1 MDGQR
6 RIKANVPIYLSI
18 CGSIDDR
25 LAGISIYTQQWLA
38 WLVDSVDSMAD
49 DGGGCGVPMLYIH
62 NIISTCLRWLAS
74 SSNNN
79 NNTQNIIAQVESIG
93 RIKIAFSQYFTNKSS
108 FRFLWLLVWRLI
120 KTPPSVLKTLSGSE
134 FVVFSSSVQTP

>member
-18 CGSIDDR
+18 CGSIDDH
-25 LAGISIYTQQWLA
+25 LAGISIYTQWLA